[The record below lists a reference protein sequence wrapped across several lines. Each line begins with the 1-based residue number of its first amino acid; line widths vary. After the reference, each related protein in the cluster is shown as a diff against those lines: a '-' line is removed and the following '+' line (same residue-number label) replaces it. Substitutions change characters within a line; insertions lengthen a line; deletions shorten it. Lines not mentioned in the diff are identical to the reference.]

1 MVKGNWWLRRWSKEG
16 EALMVESHGFQP
28 KGHAGLEVQLDR
40 GPSRKAVGYVNG
52 TKARRR

>member
-1 MVKGNWWLRRWSKEG
+1 MVKGNWRLRRRSKEG
-16 EALMVESHGFQP
+16 EALMAESRGCRP